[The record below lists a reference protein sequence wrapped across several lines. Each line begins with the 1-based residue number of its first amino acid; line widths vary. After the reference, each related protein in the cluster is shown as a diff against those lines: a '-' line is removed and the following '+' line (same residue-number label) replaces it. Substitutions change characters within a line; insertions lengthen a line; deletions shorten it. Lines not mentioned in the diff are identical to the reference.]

1 MKTVSCPSCGAS
13 ATNHQNC
20 EFCGSLFVRY
30 DSAGLSPNEIFTNNS
45 LTELENN
52 SFPNLKEQLDLNLSL
67 RKHYSCDYFH
77 TEIYPSKL
85 DWLNLTTENGDG
97 ILRVHNLTDGTILK
111 DSLIIEILESS
122 LSPAQILALK
132 RLKEFVFFDYQY
144 DSSGNGYWWMNFG
157 SDTKGAAYF
166 ISNLLREVY
175 DLEANANVY
184 SVTIA
189 ENLFS
194 DNDDDNRWWVEKASD
209 EYKDWCNRRA
219 EKFGYF
225 TRNENGSYN
234 NTQEKS
240 GCFIATATMG
250 DYDHPDVVRL
260 RKFRDEWI
268 LNKSW
273 GKDFVNWYY
282 HYGAKAA
289 RVIEKSTFLK
299 TLSYLLIVKPLVY
312 ISRIL
317 GLN

>member
-20 EFCGSLFVRY
+20 EFCGSLFVRATYLNY
-30 DSAGLSPNEIFTNNS
+30 DLKNFS
-45 LTELENN
+45 LEGLENN

-67 RKHYSCDYFH
+67 RKNYSCDYFH

-97 ILRVHNLTDGTILK
+97 ILRVHNLPTDGTISK
-111 DSLIIEILESS
+111 DALIIEILESS
-122 LSPAQILALK
+122 LSPAQILSLK
-132 RLKEFVFFDYQY
+132 RMKEFVFFDYHY
-144 DSSGNGYWWMNFG
+144 IPSGSYWLLNFG

-166 ISNLLREVY
+166 ISTLLREVY
-175 DLEANANVY
+175 NLEANANVY

-189 ENLFS
+189 ENILV

-209 EYKDWCNRRA
+209 EYKERYNRGA

-225 TRNENGSYN
+225 TRNEDGSCN

-268 LNKSW
+268 LKQAW
-273 GKDFVNWYY
+273 GDDFVNWYFKN
-282 HYGAKAA
+282 GQKPAESI
-289 RVIEKSTFLK
+289 RNNRFLK
-299 TLSYLLIVKPLVY
+299 LISYLFIVKPLLVL
-312 ISRIL
+312 SRL
-317 GLN
+317 FNK